1 MRNEIKLQHKLIRE
15 EKFQQRRLE
24 REQEKIEAPKFMALK
39 PGHKFDGFRSST
51 DQPKK
56 KLAK

>member
-1 MRNEIKLQHKLIRE
+1 MKLQHKLIRE

-24 REQEKIEAPKFMALK
+24 RQQEMLEPPKFMALK
-39 PGHKFDGFRSST
+39 PGHKFDGFRSDN